1 MSDIIRLLPEA
12 VANQIAAGEVV
23 QRPASAVKELMEN
36 SIDAGATV
44 IRLVVK
50 DAGKTLIQVTDNGIG
65 MSGTDARMSFERH
78 ATSKIKSSE
87 DLFHIMTKGFRGEAL
102 ASIAAVAQVE
112 LRTRRKE
119 DELGTLLRIEA
130 SKVTEQEPTQCPE
143 GTTFQIKNLFFNV
156 PARRYFLKSDAIE
169 FRHIV
174 DEFQRLALTHPD
186 LEFSLQHNGSEVFS
200 LPKATLRQRIVH
212 VFGAKYQE
220 KLVPVEEST
229 DIVSVAGFVGKLDTA
244 KKTRGEQ
251 FFFVNNRF
259 IKNNYLHHAVMTAF
273 EQLLPQGNYPL
284 YLLYFDIDPAQID
297 INIHP
302 TKTEIKFQDER
313 AVYAILH
320 AAIKRA
326 LGKHHLSPSI
336 DFNQEMAI
344 DITPARA
351 DAEIKQ
357 PQIQVNP
364 AYNPFGGPKEKKESP
379 LAGWFERKGQ
389 AAGNQNWRDLMEIT
403 KQLDELPSQTQP
415 TLLDEEAWEEEISPV
430 QFQKKYIGVQ
440 RGETWFWIDQQR
452 AHHRILFERYVR
464 QIEQGRGPVQQLLFP
479 EEIALSAA
487 DAALLQEMSADIAAL
502 GFDMEIVEGHTCVV
516 KGLPAELQDAPTER
530 LLQEFLEQYLHAGNL
545 ELSAREKLA
554 SALARSASVKKGQ
567 NLSSPEMRD
576 IVRRLFECRQPEFTI
591 SGQPI
596 FVSFDVDVLEYQ
608 LK

>member
-50 DAGKTLIQVTDNGIG
+50 DAGKTLIQVTDNGMG
-65 MSGTDARMSFERH
+65 MSDTDARMSFERH

-273 EQLLPQGNYPL
+273 EQLLPQGHYPL

-415 TLLDEEAWEEEISPV
+415 TLLDDEAWEEEISPV